1 MNIFDFTLPILTSSV
16 TKIFKH
22 ILKVTQGKGK
32 MKRSSLEKKEDIKA
46 MMIVES
52 IEKSLSENSNVL
64 MEFLLN
70 HMTREKI

>member
-1 MNIFDFTLPILTSSV
+1 
-16 TKIFKH
+16 
-22 ILKVTQGKGK
+22 
-32 MKRSSLEKKEDIKA
+32 

-70 HMTREKI
+70 HMTRDKI